1 MSLCI
6 VFDCHFI
13 SFKIYSFFATDLANP
28 KTNRK
33 NAGFSD
39 EERAGM
45 TNLLELGFIDTF
57 RELYPS
63 QEKAYS
69 FWTYMGNARSKNVG
83 WRLDYSIVSENL
95 KPKIVDSFMRSP
107 VLGSDHCPIVLL
119 MNL

>member
-1 MSLCI
+1 MC
-6 VFDCHFI
+6 
-13 SFKIYSFFATDLANP
+13 SFFATDLANP

-33 NAGFSD
+33 SAGFSD

-45 TNLLELGFIDTF
+45 TNLLGLGFIDTF

-63 QEKAYS
+63 QEKAYT
-69 FWTYMGNARSKNVG
+69 FWTYIGNARSKNVG
-83 WRLDYSIVSENL
+83 WRLDYSIVSKDL

-119 MNL
+119 MNM